1 MKLLKLPKVLELTA
15 SARSTIYKNI
25 HAGLMVPPVRIG
37 ENSVAFPEH
46 EIIALNTA
54 RIAGKSDDEIRQLVA
69 RLVRERQT
77 ADSGVAA

>member
-25 HAGLMVPPVRIG
+25 HAGLMVPPVRLG

-46 EIIALNTA
+46 EITSINAA
-54 RIAGKSDDEIRQLVA
+54 RIAGKTDAEIRQLVSK
-69 RLVRERQT
+69 LVADRQM
-77 ADSGVAA
+77 VC

>member
-25 HAGLMVPPVRIG
+25 HAGLMVPPVRLG

-46 EIIALNTA
+46 EITAINAA
-54 RIAGKSDDEIRQLVA
+54 RIAGKTDAEIRLLISKLVA
-69 RLVRERQT
+69 DRQM
-77 ADSGVAA
+77 AC

>member
-25 HAGLMVPPVRIG
+25 HAGLMSPPVRLG
-37 ENSVAFPEH
+37 ENSVAWPEH
-46 EIIALNTA
+46 EITAINTA

-69 RLVRERQT
+69 KLV
-77 ADSGVAA
+77 ADRKAP

>member
-37 ENSVAFPEH
+37 ENSVAFPEY
-46 EIIALNTA
+46 EITAINAA
-54 RIAGKSDDEIRQLVA
+54 RIAGKTDAEIRQLVSK
-69 RLVRERQT
+69 LVADRQM
-77 ADSGVAA
+77 VC